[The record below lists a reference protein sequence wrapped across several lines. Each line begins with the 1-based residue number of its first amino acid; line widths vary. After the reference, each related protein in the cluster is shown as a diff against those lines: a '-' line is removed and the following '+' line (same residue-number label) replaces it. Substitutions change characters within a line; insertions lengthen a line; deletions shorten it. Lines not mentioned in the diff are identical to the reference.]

1 MGVLE
6 SVCEQFGKDMYTKII
21 FNSCLL
27 FSSFSLSICP
37 SFFSS
42 LLSFPT
48 PSPPQ
53 ILLQSGIVI
62 SRISVE
68 ENSNALLVQSSAYR
82 EPTCERGEGE
92 RENRDYTCT
101 CMYLLIKIVYFK
113 SSFSSFQL
121 LLHFLTVSPLAHICG
136 ISYMNDLIWWLIYFI
151 AAAFA
156 NTLSVSNI
164 NY

>member
-1 MGVLE
+1 MLDKKNEMGVLE
-6 SVCEQFGKDMYTKII
+6 TVCEQFGKDMYTDII
-21 FNSCLL
+21 TNSCLL

-68 ENSNALLVQSSAYR
+68 ESSNALLVQSSAYR
-82 EPTCERGEGE
+82 ELTCERGEGG
-92 RENRDYTCT
+92 RETTCT

-113 SSFSSFQL
+113 CSFSSFQL
-121 LLHFLTVSPLAHICG
+121 LLHFLTVSPLVHICG
-136 ISYMNDLIWWLIYFI
+136 SSYTNDLIWWLI
-151 AAAFA
+151 
-156 NTLSVSNI
+156 
-164 NY
+164 